1 MVNMVGSPSL
11 TIMSRN
17 TQNRSHY
24 NRRRKYRSNKNTSA
38 KVDSK
43 NDLSKAPEE
52 PKPLLIDK
60 KELREAALERAKS
73 RPIRDRILAF
83 FRREQ
88 NKDYKELIINTE
100 ALERRVA
107 MMENGILQGFDVER
121 LDEDRMVGAIFKG
134 KVQNL
139 EPGLKAAFV
148 DIGQEKNAFLH
159 YWDMLPGANNDPSIE
174 IVRENKRKTHGQN
187 EAKSIQDIPR
197 AFPIGS
203 EIVVQITKAQ
213 IGSKGPRT
221 TTNLSLPGRFLVLMP
236 FAGQCGISRKIEE
249 KAERSRLKRIIS
261 NLSLREGM
269 GVIIRTAGQNKPDRF
284 FDRDLHL
291 VLQRWDQIEAKM
303 KTQESP
309 AFLHEEPDL
318 IGLTARDFLTD
329 DIDRVQVDKK
339 EDYNRLIECI
349 QQISP
354 KSKSKVNHFAEQIP
368 IFERFNVER
377 QIEQTFMRR
386 VLLPSGGEIVMEETE
401 ALVSIDVNTGSH
413 KGDRKD
419 GKNFILQANVEAA
432 LEVARQMRLRNL
444 GGLVIVDFI
453 DMKNK
458 NDQRKV
464 FQKMKSAM
472 ADDKA
477 KHNILPIS
485 QLGIMQITRQR
496 HDESN
501 SSGVY
506 EACPYCTGRGI
517 VKSPRSVSIEIQRKI
532 TSAVRHHSLESMNGT
547 GLKLKVFLHPSS
559 LRRLRGPDSKL
570 IERLERNYDLKISF
584 EAAESYHLENFKI
597 IDEFNDREIR

>member
-1 MVNMVGSPSL
+1 MA
-11 TIMSRN
+11 RN
-17 TQNRSHY
+17 TK
-24 NRRRKYRSNKNTSA
+24 RRPNYSKRRRSNKKAETKEAES
-38 KVDSK
+38 DK
-43 NDLSKAPEE
+43 NDLTLPPVEPAPIS
-52 PKPLLIDK
+52 IDK
-60 KELREAALERAKS
+60 GKLREAAIERAKK
-73 RPIRDRILAF
+73 RPIRERILAF
-83 FRREQ
+83 FRRETKQ
-88 NKDYKELIINTE
+88 DYKELIINTE

-107 MMENGILQGFDVER
+107 LIENGVLQAFDVER
-121 LDEDRMVGAIFKG
+121 LDEERMVGAIFKG

-174 IVRENKRKTHGQN
+174 IVRENKRKTPHN
-187 EAKSIQDIPR
+187 RLEAKSIQEIPKV
-197 AFPIGS
+197 FPVGS
-203 EIVVQITKAQ
+203 EIVVQITKGQ

-221 TTNLSLPGRFLVLMP
+221 TTNLSLAGRFLVMMP
-236 FAGQCGISRKIEE
+236 YAGQCGISRKIDD
-249 KAERSRLKRIIS
+249 KTERSRLKRIIS

-269 GVIIRTAGQNKPDRF
+269 GVIIRTAGQNKPERF

-291 VLQRWDQIEAKM
+291 LLQQWDEIEAKM
-303 KTQESP
+303 KSQDSP
-309 AFLHEEPDL
+309 CFLYQEPDL

-329 DIDRVQVDKK
+329 DIDRVQLDRK
-339 EDYNRLIECI
+339 EDYTRLIETI
-349 QQISP
+349 QRISP
-354 KSKSKVNHFAEQIP
+354 KSKSKVSHFDEEIP

-419 GKNFILQANVEAA
+419 GKNFILQANIEAA
-432 LEVARQMRLRNL
+432 AEVCRQMRLRNL
-444 GGLVIVDFI
+444 GGLVIIDFI

-458 NDQRKV
+458 GDQRKV
-464 FQKMKSAM
+464 FQKMKTSM

-501 SSGVY
+501 SSGIY
-506 EACPYCTGRGI
+506 EPCPYCSGRGI
-517 VKSPRSVSIEIQRKI
+517 VKSPRAVSIEIQRKI
-532 TSAVRHHSLESMNGT
+532 TSVIRRLREENIEKET
-547 GLKLKVFLHPSS
+547 NLKIFLHPST

-570 IERLERNYDLKISF
+570 IDRMERNYGLKLTF
-584 EAAESYHLENFKI
+584 EAAETYHMENFKL
-597 IDEFNDREIR
+597 IDESSNNEIR

>member
-1 MVNMVGSPSL
+1 MA
-11 TIMSRN
+11 RN
-17 TQNRSHY
+17 TK
-24 NRRRKYRSNKNTSA
+24 RRPNYSKRRRSNKKAETKEAES
-38 KVDSK
+38 DK
-43 NDLSKAPEE
+43 NDLTLPPVEPAPIS
-52 PKPLLIDK
+52 IDK
-60 KELREAALERAKS
+60 GKLREAAIERAKK
-73 RPIRDRILAF
+73 RPIRERILAF
-83 FRREQ
+83 FRRETKQ
-88 NKDYKELIINTE
+88 DYKELIINTE

-107 MMENGILQGFDVER
+107 LIENGVLQAFDVER
-121 LDEDRMVGAIFKG
+121 LDEERMVGAIFKG

-174 IVRENKRKTHGQN
+174 IVRENKRKTPHN
-187 EAKSIQDIPR
+187 RLEAKSIQEIPKV
-197 AFPIGS
+197 FPVGS
-203 EIVVQITKAQ
+203 EIVVQITKGQ

-221 TTNLSLPGRFLVLMP
+221 TTNLSLAGRFLVMMP
-236 FAGQCGISRKIEE
+236 YAGQCGISRKIDD
-249 KAERSRLKRIIS
+249 KTERSRLKRIIS

-269 GVIIRTAGQNKPDRF
+269 GVIIRTAGQNKPERF

-291 VLQRWDQIEAKM
+291 LLQQWDEIEAKM
-303 KTQESP
+303 KSQDSP
-309 AFLHEEPDL
+309 CFLYQEPDL

-329 DIDRVQVDKK
+329 DIDRVQLDRK
-339 EDYNRLIECI
+339 EDYTRLIETI
-349 QQISP
+349 QRISP
-354 KSKSKVNHFAEQIP
+354 KSKSKVSHFDEEIP

-419 GKNFILQANVEAA
+419 GKNFILQANIEAA
-432 LEVARQMRLRNL
+432 AEVCRQMRLRNL
-444 GGLVIVDFI
+444 GGLVIIDFI

-458 NDQRKV
+458 GDQRKV
-464 FQKMKSAM
+464 FQKMKSSM

-501 SSGVY
+501 SSGIY
-506 EACPYCTGRGI
+506 EPCPYCSGRGI
-517 VKSPRSVSIEIQRKI
+517 VKSPRAVSIEIQRKI
-532 TSAVRHHSLESMNGT
+532 TSVVRRLREENIEKET
-547 GLKLKVFLHPSS
+547 NLKIFLHPST
-559 LRRLRGPDSKL
+559 LRRLRGTDSKL
-570 IERLERNYDLKISF
+570 IDRMERNYGLKLTF
-584 EAAESYHLENFKI
+584 EAAETYHMENFKL
-597 IDEFNDREIR
+597 IDESSNNEIR

>member
-1 MVNMVGSPSL
+1 MA
-11 TIMSRN
+11 RN
-17 TQNRSHY
+17 TK
-24 NRRRKYRSNKNTSA
+24 RRPNYSKRRRSNKKAEKKKLQS
-38 KVDSK
+38 DK
-43 NDLSKAPEE
+43 NDLTLPPIEPAPIS
-52 PKPLLIDK
+52 IDK
-60 KELREAALERAKS
+60 CKLREEAIERAKK
-73 RPIRDRILAF
+73 RPIRERILAF
-83 FRREQ
+83 FRRETKQ
-88 NKDYKELIINTE
+88 DYKELIINTE

-107 MMENGILQGFDVER
+107 LIENGVLQAFDVER
-121 LDEDRMVGAIFKG
+121 LDEERMVGAIFKG

-148 DIGQEKNAFLH
+148 NIGQEKNAFLH

-174 IVRENKRKTHGQN
+174 IVRENKRKTPHN
-187 EAKSIQDIPR
+187 RVEAKSIQEIPKV
-197 AFPIGS
+197 FPVGS
-203 EIVVQITKAQ
+203 EIIVQITKGQ

-221 TTNLSLPGRFLVLMP
+221 TTNLSLAGRFLVMMP
-236 FAGQCGISRKIEE
+236 YAGQCGISRKIDD
-249 KAERSRLKRIIS
+249 KSERSRLKRIIS

-269 GVIIRTAGQNKPDRF
+269 GVIIRTAGQNKPERF

-291 VLQRWDQIEAKM
+291 LLQQWDEIEAKM
-303 KTQESP
+303 KSQDSP
-309 AFLHEEPDL
+309 CFLYQEPDL

-329 DIDRVQVDKK
+329 DIDRVQVDRK
-339 EDYNRLIECI
+339 EDYTRLIETI
-349 QQISP
+349 QRISP
-354 KSKSKVNHFAEQIP
+354 KSKSKVTHFDEEIP

-419 GKNFILQANVEAA
+419 GKNFILQANIEAA
-432 LEVARQMRLRNL
+432 AEVCRQMRLRNL
-444 GGLVIVDFI
+444 GGLVIIDFI

-458 NDQRKV
+458 GDQRKV
-464 FQKMKSAM
+464 FQKMKSSM

-501 SSGVY
+501 SSGIY
-506 EACPYCTGRGI
+506 EPCPYCSGRGI
-517 VKSPRSVSIEIQRKI
+517 VKSPRAVSIEIQRKI
-532 TSAVRHHSLESMNGT
+532 TSVVRRLREENIEKDAI
-547 GLKLKVFLHPSS
+547 LKIFLHPST

-570 IERLERNYDLKISF
+570 IDRMERNYGLKLTF
-584 EAAESYHLENFKI
+584 EAAETYHVENFKL
-597 IDEFNDREIR
+597 IDESTSNEIR

>member
-1 MVNMVGSPSL
+1 
-11 TIMSRN
+11 MSRN
-17 TQNRSHY
+17 TKNRSH
-24 NRRRKYRSNKNTSA
+24 NRRRRNRSNRKPVENA
-38 KVDSK
+38 EPK
-43 NDLSKAPEE
+43 NDLTRAPTE
-52 PKPLLIDK
+52 PKPIHIDK
-60 KELREAALERAKS
+60 KEMRESTLDRAKN
-73 RPIRDRILAF
+73 RPIRERILSF
-83 FRREQ
+83 FRREKD
-88 NKDYKELIINTE
+88 KDYKELIINTE

-121 LDEDRMVGAIFKG
+121 LNEDRMVGAIFKG

-174 IVRENKRKTHGQN
+174 IVRENKKKSSGKN
-187 EAKSIQDIPR
+187 EAKSIKDIPR

-236 FAGQCGISRKIEE
+236 YAGQCGISRKIEE
-249 KAERSRLKRIIS
+249 KSERTRLKRILS

-269 GVIIRTAGQNKPDRF
+269 GVIIRTAGQNKPERF

-291 VLQRWDQIEAKM
+291 LLQQWDEIEAKM
-303 KTQESP
+303 QSQDSP
-309 AFLHEEPDL
+309 AFLYEEPDL

-329 DIDRVQVDKK
+329 DIDRVQVDNKD
-339 EDYNRLIECI
+339 DYNRLIETI
-349 QQISP
+349 QRISP
-354 KSKSKVNHFAEQIP
+354 KSKSKVSHFDEEIP

-419 GKNFILQANVEAA
+419 GKNFILQANIEAA
-432 LEVARQMRLRNL
+432 MEVCRQMRLRNL

-464 FQKMKSAM
+464 FQKMKASM

-506 EACPYCTGRGI
+506 EPCPYCNGRGI

-532 TSAVRHHSLESMNGT
+532 TSAVRRSRLEPSTERN
-547 GLKLKVFLHPSS
+547 LKLKVFLHPST

-570 IERLERNYDLKISF
+570 VERMERNYDLQIEF
-584 EAAESYHLENFKI
+584 EASDSYHLENFKI
-597 IDEFNDREIR
+597 IDLATDQEVR

>member
-1 MVNMVGSPSL
+1 MARKP
-11 TIMSRN
+11 RPR
-17 TQNRSHY
+17 NRSSRR
-24 NRRRKYRSNKNTSA
+24 NRNHSSRKEQTSE
-38 KVDSK
+38 K
-43 NDLSKAPEE
+43 NDLNAAPQE
-52 PKPLLIDK
+52 PKPVHIDK
-60 KELREAALERAKS
+60 AELREASLKRAKS
-73 RPIRDRILAF
+73 RPLRERILAF
-83 FRREQ
+83 FRGEKNQ
-88 NKDYKELIINTE
+88 DYKELIINTE

-107 MMENGILQGFDVER
+107 RIENGILQGFDVER
-121 LDEDRMVGAIFKG
+121 LDEERMVGAIFKG

-174 IVRENKRKTHGQN
+174 IVRENKKKGSKN
-187 EAKSIQDIPR
+187 EVKSVKDIPK
-197 AFPIGS
+197 AFPIGA
-203 EIVVQITKAQ
+203 EIIVQITKGQ

-236 FAGQCGISRKIEE
+236 YAGQCGISRKIEE
-249 KAERSRLKRIIS
+249 KPERNRLKGIIS

-269 GVIIRTAGQNKPDRF
+269 GVIIRTAGQNKPERF
-284 FDRDLHL
+284 FNRDLNL
-291 VLQRWDQIEAKM
+291 LLQQWDEIEAKI
-303 KTQESP
+303 KSQESP
-309 AFLHEEPDL
+309 CFLYQEPDL

-329 DIDRVQVDKK
+329 DVDRVQVDKK
-339 EDYNRLIECI
+339 EDYDRLIDTI
-349 QQISP
+349 QRISP
-354 KSKSKVNHFAEQIP
+354 KSKSKVSHFNEEIP

-413 KGDRKD
+413 KGNRKD
-419 GKNFILQANVEAA
+419 GKNFILQANIESAA
-432 LEVARQMRLRNL
+432 EVARQMRLRNL

-458 NDQRKV
+458 GDQRKV
-464 FQKMKSAM
+464 FQKMKASM

-501 SSGVY
+501 SSGIY
-506 EACPYCTGRGI
+506 EPCPYCVGRGI
-517 VKSPRSVSIEIQRKI
+517 VKSPRSISIEIQRKLSSI
-532 TSAVRHHSLESMNGT
+532 VRKFRLEVDSSE
-547 GLKLKVFLHPSS
+547 LKIKVFLHPGV
-559 LRRLRGPDSKL
+559 LRRLRGPDAKL
-570 IERLERNYDLKISF
+570 LERIEKNYDVQVNF
-584 EAAESYHLENFKI
+584 EGSDSYHVENFKFV
-597 IDEFNDREIR
+597 DETSGKEIR

>member
-1 MVNMVGSPSL
+1 
-11 TIMSRN
+11 MSRN
-17 TQNRSHY
+17 TKNRSH
-24 NRRRKYRSNKNTSA
+24 NRRRRNRSNRKPVEN
-38 KVDSK
+38 VEPK
-43 NDLSKAPEE
+43 NDLTRAPTE
-52 PKPLLIDK
+52 PKPIHIDK
-60 KELREAALERAKS
+60 KELRESALDRAKN
-73 RPIRDRILAF
+73 RPIRERILSF
-83 FRREQ
+83 FRREKD
-88 NKDYKELIINTE
+88 KDYKELIINTE

-121 LDEDRMVGAIFKG
+121 LNEDRMVGAIFKG

-174 IVRENKRKTHGQN
+174 IVRENKKKSSGKN
-187 EAKSIQDIPR
+187 EAKSIKDIPR

-236 FAGQCGISRKIEE
+236 YAGQCGISRKIEE
-249 KAERSRLKRIIS
+249 KSERTRLKRILS

-269 GVIIRTAGQNKPDRF
+269 GVIIRTAGQNKPERF

-291 VLQRWDQIEAKM
+291 LLQQWDEIEAKM
-303 KTQESP
+303 HSQDSP
-309 AFLHEEPDL
+309 AFLYEEPDL

-329 DIDRVQVDKK
+329 DIDRVQVDNKD
-339 EDYNRLIECI
+339 DYNRLIETI
-349 QQISP
+349 QRISP
-354 KSKSKVNHFAEQIP
+354 KSKSKVSHFDEEIP

-419 GKNFILQANVEAA
+419 GKNFILQANIEAA
-432 LEVARQMRLRNL
+432 MEVCRQMRLRNL

-464 FQKMKSAM
+464 FQKMKASM

-506 EACPYCTGRGI
+506 EPCPYCNGRGI

-532 TSAVRHHSLESMNGT
+532 TSAVRRSRLEPSTERN
-547 GLKLKVFLHPSS
+547 LKLKVFLHPST

-570 IERLERNYDLKISF
+570 VERMERNYDLQIEF
-584 EAAESYHLENFKI
+584 EASDSYHLENFKI
-597 IDEFNDREIR
+597 IDLATDQEVR

>member
-1 MVNMVGSPSL
+1 MARKPRSLNDSSKSLPSQSPDSENISSENDL
-11 TIMSRN
+11 
-17 TQNRSHY
+17 
-24 NRRRKYRSNKNTSA
+24 TSA
-38 KVDSK
+38 PV
-43 NDLSKAPEE
+43 E
-52 PKPLLIDK
+52 PRPVHIDK
-60 KELREAALERAKS
+60 AELRNASLERAKS
-73 RPIRDRILAF
+73 RPIRERIAAF
-83 FRREQ
+83 FRGEK

-107 MMENGILQGFDVER
+107 RIENGILQGFEVER
-121 LDEDRMVGAIFKG
+121 LGEDRMVGAIFKG

-174 IVRENKRKTHGQN
+174 IVRQNKKKASSKN
-187 EAKSIQDIPR
+187 EVKSVKDIPK

-203 EIVVQITKAQ
+203 EIIVQITKAQ

-236 FAGQCGISRKIEE
+236 FAGQCGISRKIDD
-249 KAERSRLKRIIS
+249 KTERNRLKSVIA
-261 NLSLREGM
+261 NLSLPEGM
-269 GVIIRTAGQNKPDRF
+269 GVIIRTAGQKKEERF
-284 FDRDLHL
+284 FVRDLHL
-291 VLQRWDQIEAKM
+291 LLQQWNEIETKL
-303 KTQESP
+303 KSQESP
-309 AFLHEEPDL
+309 AFLYQEPDL

-329 DIDRVQVDKK
+329 DVDRVQVDKK
-339 EDYNRLIECI
+339 DDFDRLMEII
-349 QQISP
+349 KKIDA
-354 KSKSKVNHFAEQIP
+354 KSNTKKKITHFDEEIP

-413 KGDRKD
+413 KGNRKD
-419 GKNFILQANVEAA
+419 GKNFILQANIESAV
-432 LEVARQMRLRNL
+432 EVARQMRLRNL

-458 NDQRKV
+458 SDQRKV
-464 FQKMKSAM
+464 FQKMKAAM
-472 ADDKA
+472 AEDKA

-501 SSGVY
+501 SSGIY
-506 EACPYCTGRGI
+506 EPCPYCVGRGI
-517 VKSPRSVSIEIQRKI
+517 VKSPRSVSIEIQRKLSSI
-532 TSAVRHHSLESMNGT
+532 VRRSRMEQDSSSLS
-547 GLKLKVFLHPSS
+547 LKIYLHPGV
-559 LRRLRGPDSKL
+559 LRRLRGPDADL
-570 IERLERNYDLKISF
+570 IKKIESNYEVEINF
-584 EAAESYHLENFKI
+584 ESSDSYHVENFKI
-597 IDEFNDREIR
+597 VDEKTEREIR

>member
-1 MVNMVGSPSL
+1 
-11 TIMSRN
+11 MSRN
-17 TQNRSHY
+17 TKNRSH
-24 NRRRKYRSNKNTSA
+24 NRRRRNRSNRKPVENA
-38 KVDSK
+38 EPK
-43 NDLSKAPEE
+43 NDLTRAPTE
-52 PKPLLIDK
+52 PKPIHIDK
-60 KELREAALERAKS
+60 KELRESALDRAKN
-73 RPIRDRILAF
+73 RPIRERILSF
-83 FRREQ
+83 FRREKD
-88 NKDYKELIINTE
+88 KDYKELIINTE

-121 LDEDRMVGAIFKG
+121 LNEDRMVGAIFKG

-174 IVRENKRKTHGQN
+174 IVRENKKKSSGKN
-187 EAKSIQDIPR
+187 EAKSIKDIPR

-236 FAGQCGISRKIEE
+236 YAGQCGISRKIEE
-249 KAERSRLKRIIS
+249 KSERTRLKRILS

-269 GVIIRTAGQNKPDRF
+269 GVIIRTAGQNKPERF

-291 VLQRWDQIEAKM
+291 LLQQWDEIEAKM
-303 KTQESP
+303 QSQDSP
-309 AFLHEEPDL
+309 AFLYEEPDL

-329 DIDRVQVDKK
+329 DIDRVQVDNKD
-339 EDYNRLIECI
+339 DYNRLIETI
-349 QQISP
+349 QRISP
-354 KSKSKVNHFAEQIP
+354 KSKSKVSHFDEEIP

-419 GKNFILQANVEAA
+419 GKNFILQANIEAA
-432 LEVARQMRLRNL
+432 MEVCRQMRLRNL

-464 FQKMKSAM
+464 FQKMKASM

-506 EACPYCTGRGI
+506 EPCPYCNGRGI

-532 TSAVRHHSLESMNGT
+532 TSAVRRSRLEPSMERN
-547 GLKLKVFLHPSS
+547 LKLKVFLHPSS

-570 IERLERNYDLKISF
+570 VERMERNYDLQIEF
-584 EAAESYHLENFKI
+584 EASDSYHLENFKI
-597 IDEFNDREIR
+597 IDLATDQEVR

>member
-1 MVNMVGSPSL
+1 
-11 TIMSRN
+11 MSRN
-17 TQNRSHY
+17 TKNRSH
-24 NRRRKYRSNKNTSA
+24 NRRRRNRSNRKPVENA
-38 KVDSK
+38 EPK
-43 NDLSKAPEE
+43 NDLTRAPTE
-52 PKPLLIDK
+52 PKPIHIDK
-60 KELREAALERAKS
+60 KELRESALDRAKN
-73 RPIRDRILAF
+73 RPIRERILSF
-83 FRREQ
+83 FRREKD
-88 NKDYKELIINTE
+88 KDYKELIINTE

-121 LDEDRMVGAIFKG
+121 LNEDRMVGAIFKG

-174 IVRENKRKTHGQN
+174 IVRENKKKSSGKN
-187 EAKSIQDIPR
+187 EAKSIKDIPR

-236 FAGQCGISRKIEE
+236 YAGQCGISRKIEE
-249 KAERSRLKRIIS
+249 KSERTRLKRILS

-269 GVIIRTAGQNKPDRF
+269 GVIIRTAGQNKPERF

-291 VLQRWDQIEAKM
+291 LLQQWDEIEAKM
-303 KTQESP
+303 QSQDSP
-309 AFLHEEPDL
+309 AFLYEEPDL
-318 IGLTARDFLTD
+318 IGLSARDFLTD
-329 DIDRVQVDKK
+329 DIDRVQVDNKD
-339 EDYNRLIECI
+339 DYNRLIETI
-349 QQISP
+349 QRISP
-354 KSKSKVNHFAEQIP
+354 KSKSKVSHFDEEIP

-419 GKNFILQANVEAA
+419 GKNFILQANIEAA
-432 LEVARQMRLRNL
+432 MEVCRQMRLRNL

-464 FQKMKSAM
+464 FQKMKASM

-506 EACPYCTGRGI
+506 EPCPYCNGRGI

-532 TSAVRHHSLESMNGT
+532 TSAVRRSRLEPSTERN
-547 GLKLKVFLHPSS
+547 LKLKVFLHPST

-570 IERLERNYDLKISF
+570 VERMERNYDLQIEF
-584 EAAESYHLENFKI
+584 EASDSYHLENFKI
-597 IDEFNDREIR
+597 IDLATDQEVR

>member
-1 MVNMVGSPSL
+1 MA
-11 TIMSRN
+11 RN
-17 TQNRSHY
+17 TKRKPNYSK
-24 NRRRKYRSNKNTSA
+24 RRRSKNKAGNNKA
-38 KVDSK
+38 AEEK
-43 NDLSKAPEE
+43 NDLTLPPVEPAPIS
-52 PKPLLIDK
+52 IDK
-60 KELREAALERAKS
+60 GKLREEAIERAKK
-73 RPIRDRILAF
+73 RPIRERILGF
-83 FRREQ
+83 FRRET

-107 MMENGILQGFDVER
+107 LIENGVLQAFDVER
-121 LDEDRMVGAIFKG
+121 LDEERMVGAIFKG

-148 DIGQEKNAFLH
+148 NIGQEKNAFLH

-174 IVRENKRKTHGQN
+174 IVRENKRKTPHN
-187 EAKSIQDIPR
+187 RVEAKSIQEIPKV
-197 AFPIGS
+197 FPVGS
-203 EIVVQITKAQ
+203 EIVVQITKGQ

-221 TTNLSLPGRFLVLMP
+221 TTNLSLAGRFLVLMP
-236 FAGQCGISRKIEE
+236 YAGQCGISRKIDD
-249 KAERSRLKRIIS
+249 KAERSRLKRIIG

-269 GVIIRTAGQNKPDRF
+269 GVIIRTAGQTKPERF

-291 VLQRWDQIEAKM
+291 LLQQWDEIEAKM
-303 KTQESP
+303 KSQDSP
-309 AFLHEEPDL
+309 CFLYQEPDL

-329 DIDRVQVDKK
+329 DIDRVQIDRK
-339 EDYNRLIECI
+339 EDYSRLIETI
-349 QQISP
+349 QRISP
-354 KSKSKVNHFAEQIP
+354 KSKSKVSHFDEEIP

-419 GKNFILQANVEAA
+419 GKNFILQANIEAA
-432 LEVARQMRLRNL
+432 AEVCRQMRLRNL
-444 GGLVIVDFI
+444 GGLVIIDFI

-458 NDQRKV
+458 GDQRKV
-464 FQKMKSAM
+464 FQKMKSSM

-501 SSGVY
+501 SSGIY
-506 EACPYCTGRGI
+506 EPCPYCSGRGI
-517 VKSPRSVSIEIQRKI
+517 VKSPRAVSIEIQRKI
-532 TSAVRHHSLESMNGT
+532 TSVVRRFREENLEKEIN
-547 GLKLKVFLHPSS
+547 LKIFLHPST

-570 IERLERNYDLKISF
+570 IDRMERNYALKLTF
-584 EAAESYHLENFKI
+584 EGAETYHVENFKL
-597 IDEFNDREIR
+597 IDESTQNEIR

>member
-1 MVNMVGSPSL
+1 MA
-11 TIMSRN
+11 RN
-17 TQNRSHY
+17 TK
-24 NRRRKYRSNKNTSA
+24 RRPNYSKRRRSNKKAETKEAES
-38 KVDSK
+38 DK
-43 NDLSKAPEE
+43 NNLTLPPVEPAPIS
-52 PKPLLIDK
+52 IDK
-60 KELREAALERAKS
+60 GKLREAAIERAKK
-73 RPIRDRILAF
+73 RPIRERILAF
-83 FRREQ
+83 FRRETKQ
-88 NKDYKELIINTE
+88 DYKELIINTE

-107 MMENGILQGFDVER
+107 LIENGVLQAFDVER
-121 LDEDRMVGAIFKG
+121 LDEERMVGAIFKG

-174 IVRENKRKTHGQN
+174 IVRENKRKTPHN
-187 EAKSIQDIPR
+187 RLEAKSIQEIPKV
-197 AFPIGS
+197 FPVGS
-203 EIVVQITKAQ
+203 EIVVQITKGQ

-221 TTNLSLPGRFLVLMP
+221 TTNLSLAGRFLVMMP
-236 FAGQCGISRKIEE
+236 YAGQCGISRKIDD
-249 KAERSRLKRIIS
+249 KTERSRLKRIIS

-269 GVIIRTAGQNKPDRF
+269 GVIIRTAGQNKPERF

-291 VLQRWDQIEAKM
+291 LLQQWDEIEAKM
-303 KTQESP
+303 KSQDSP
-309 AFLHEEPDL
+309 CFLYQEPDL

-329 DIDRVQVDKK
+329 DIDRVQLDRK
-339 EDYNRLIECI
+339 EDYTRLIETI
-349 QQISP
+349 QRISP
-354 KSKSKVNHFAEQIP
+354 KSKSKVSHFDEEIP

-419 GKNFILQANVEAA
+419 GKNFILQANIEAA
-432 LEVARQMRLRNL
+432 AEVCRQMRLRNL
-444 GGLVIVDFI
+444 GGLVIIDFI

-458 NDQRKV
+458 GDQRKV
-464 FQKMKSAM
+464 FQKMKSSM

-501 SSGVY
+501 SSGIY
-506 EACPYCTGRGI
+506 EPCPYCSGRGI
-517 VKSPRSVSIEIQRKI
+517 VKSPRAVSIEIQRKI
-532 TSAVRHHSLESMNGT
+532 TSVVRRLREENIEKET
-547 GLKLKVFLHPSS
+547 NLKIFLHPST

-570 IERLERNYDLKISF
+570 IDRMERNYGLKLTF
-584 EAAESYHLENFKI
+584 EAAETYHMENFKL
-597 IDEFNDREIR
+597 IDESSNNEIR

>member
-1 MVNMVGSPSL
+1 MA
-11 TIMSRN
+11 RN
-17 TQNRSHY
+17 TK
-24 NRRRKYRSNKNTSA
+24 RRPNYSKRRRSNKKAEA
-38 KVDSK
+38 KKAESDK
-43 NDLSKAPEE
+43 NDLTLPPVEPAPIS
-52 PKPLLIDK
+52 IDK
-60 KELREAALERAKS
+60 GKLREAAIERAKK
-73 RPIRDRILAF
+73 RPIRERILAF
-83 FRREQ
+83 FRRETKQ
-88 NKDYKELIINTE
+88 DYKELIINTE

-107 MMENGILQGFDVER
+107 LIENGVLQAFDVER
-121 LDEDRMVGAIFKG
+121 LDEERMVGAIFKG

-148 DIGQEKNAFLH
+148 NIGQEKNAFLH

-174 IVRENKRKTHGQN
+174 IVRENKRKTPHN
-187 EAKSIQDIPR
+187 RLEAKSIQEIPKV
-197 AFPIGS
+197 FPVGS
-203 EIVVQITKAQ
+203 EIVVQITKGQ

-221 TTNLSLPGRFLVLMP
+221 TTNLSLAGRFLVMMP
-236 FAGQCGISRKIEE
+236 YAGQCGISRKIDD
-249 KAERSRLKRIIS
+249 KTERSRLKRIIS

-269 GVIIRTAGQNKPDRF
+269 GVIIRTAGQNKPERF

-291 VLQRWDQIEAKM
+291 LLQQWDEIEAKM
-303 KTQESP
+303 KSQDSP
-309 AFLHEEPDL
+309 CFLYQEPDL

-329 DIDRVQVDKK
+329 DIDRVQIDRK
-339 EDYNRLIECI
+339 EDYTRLIETI
-349 QQISP
+349 QRISP
-354 KSKSKVNHFAEQIP
+354 KSKSKVSHFDEEIP

-419 GKNFILQANVEAA
+419 GKNFILQANIEAA
-432 LEVARQMRLRNL
+432 AEVCRQMRLRNL
-444 GGLVIVDFI
+444 GGLVIIDFI

-458 NDQRKV
+458 GDQRKV
-464 FQKMKSAM
+464 FQKMKTSM

-501 SSGVY
+501 SSGIY
-506 EACPYCTGRGI
+506 EPCPYCSGRGI
-517 VKSPRSVSIEIQRKI
+517 VKSPRAVSIEIQRKI
-532 TSAVRHHSLESMNGT
+532 TSVIRRLREENIEKET
-547 GLKLKVFLHPSS
+547 NLKIFLHPST

-570 IERLERNYDLKISF
+570 IDRMERNYGLKLTF
-584 EAAESYHLENFKI
+584 EAAETYHMENFKL
-597 IDEFNDREIR
+597 IDESSNNEIR

>member
-1 MVNMVGSPSL
+1 
-11 TIMSRN
+11 MSRN
-17 TQNRSHY
+17 TKSRSH
-24 NRRRKYRSNKNTSA
+24 NRRRRNRSNRKPVENA
-38 KVDSK
+38 EPK
-43 NDLSKAPEE
+43 NDLTRAPTE
-52 PKPLLIDK
+52 PKPIHIDK
-60 KELREAALERAKS
+60 KELRESALDRAKN
-73 RPIRDRILAF
+73 RPIRERILSF
-83 FRREQ
+83 FRREKD
-88 NKDYKELIINTE
+88 KDYKELIINTE

-121 LDEDRMVGAIFKG
+121 LNEDRMVGAIFKG

-174 IVRENKRKTHGQN
+174 IVRENKKKSSGKN
-187 EAKSIQDIPR
+187 EAKSIKDIPR

-236 FAGQCGISRKIEE
+236 YAGQCGISRKIEE
-249 KAERSRLKRIIS
+249 KSERTRLKRILS

-269 GVIIRTAGQNKPDRF
+269 GVIIRTAGQNKPERF

-291 VLQRWDQIEAKM
+291 LLQQWDEIEAKM
-303 KTQESP
+303 QSQDSP
-309 AFLHEEPDL
+309 AFLYEEPDL

-329 DIDRVQVDKK
+329 DIDRVQVDNKD
-339 EDYNRLIECI
+339 DYNRLIETI
-349 QQISP
+349 QRISP
-354 KSKSKVNHFAEQIP
+354 KSKSKVSHFDEEIP

-419 GKNFILQANVEAA
+419 GKNFILQANIEAA
-432 LEVARQMRLRNL
+432 MEVCRQMRLRNL

-464 FQKMKSAM
+464 FQKMKASM

-506 EACPYCTGRGI
+506 EPCPYCNGRGI

-532 TSAVRHHSLESMNGT
+532 TSAVRRSRLEPSTERN
-547 GLKLKVFLHPSS
+547 LKLKVFLHPST

-570 IERLERNYDLKISF
+570 VERMERNYDLQIEF
-584 EAAESYHLENFKI
+584 EASDSYHLENFKI
-597 IDEFNDREIR
+597 IDLATDQEVR

>member
-1 MVNMVGSPSL
+1 MA
-11 TIMSRN
+11 RN
-17 TQNRSHY
+17 TKRRPNYSK
-24 NRRRKYRSNKNTSA
+24 RRRNRTSSA
-38 KVDSK
+38 SPDPETNG
-43 NDLSKAPEE
+43 NDLTAPPAEA
-52 PKPLLIDK
+52 KPIHIDK
-60 KELREAALERAKS
+60 RELRDACLERVKN
-73 RPIRDRILAF
+73 RPIRERIVSF
-83 FRREQ
+83 FRREPD
-88 NKDYKELIINTE
+88 KDYRELIINTE

-107 MMENGILQGFDVER
+107 MMENGILQGFDIER

-174 IVRENKRKTHGQN
+174 IVRQNKRKSSGRK
-187 EAKSIQDIPR
+187 EAKSVQDIPR
-197 AFPIGS
+197 AFPVGS

-236 FAGQCGISRKIEE
+236 YAGQCGISRKIDD
-249 KAERSRLKRIIS
+249 KQERSKLKRLINTL
-261 NLSLREGM
+261 NLPEGM
-269 GVIIRTAGQNKPDRF
+269 GVIIRTAGQGKHEKF
-284 FDRDLHL
+284 FKRDLEL
-291 VLQRWDQIEAKM
+291 LLQQWSKIEAKIKNN
-303 KTQESP
+303 KTP
-309 AFLHEEPDL
+309 AFLYQEPDL
-318 IGLTARDFLTD
+318 IGLTARDFLTED
-329 DIDRVQVDKK
+329 VDRVQVDKK
-339 EDYNRLIECI
+339 DDYNKLIETI
-349 QQISP
+349 QKISP
-354 KSKSKVNHFAEQIP
+354 KFAKKVTFFDEEIP

-413 KGDRKD
+413 KGNRKD

-432 LEVARQMRLRNL
+432 MEVARQMRLRNL
-444 GGLVIVDFI
+444 GGLVIIDFI

-458 NDQRKV
+458 GDQRKV
-464 FQKMKSAM
+464 FQKMKGAM

-506 EACPYCTGRGI
+506 EPCPYCAGRGI
-517 VKSPRSVSIEIQRKI
+517 VKSPRAVSIEIQRKI
-532 TSAVRHHSLESMNGT
+532 TSVVRRFRMEEGKEDLS
-547 GLKLKVFLHPSS
+547 LKVFLHPST

-570 IERLERNYDLKISF
+570 IDRMERNYGLKLSF
-584 EAAESYHLENFKI
+584 EAADTYHVENFKV
-597 IDEFNDREIR
+597 IDESTGNEVI

>member
-1 MVNMVGSPSL
+1 MLDYASL
-11 TIMSRN
+11 QIMARN
-17 TQNRSHY
+17 TKRRSNY
-24 NRRRKYRSNKNTSA
+24 SKNRRNHSSRGKPKNPNSN
-38 KVDSK
+38 
-43 NDLSKAPEE
+43 NDLSSSPNE
-52 PKPLLIDK
+52 PDPILIDK
-60 KELREAALERAKS
+60 RELRDGALERAKS
-73 RPIRDRILAF
+73 RPIRERIMAF
-83 FRREQ
+83 FRREA

-107 MMENGILQGFDVER
+107 RIENGILQGFDVER

-148 DIGQEKNAFLH
+148 DIGLEKNAFLH

-174 IVRENKRKTHGQN
+174 IVRENKKKSSEKN
-187 EAKSIQDIPR
+187 EIKSIKDIPK

-236 FAGQCGISRKIEE
+236 YAGQCGISRKIED
-249 KAERSRLKRIIS
+249 KSERSRLKRIIG

-269 GVIIRTAGQNKPDRF
+269 GVIIRTAGQNKPERF
-284 FDRDLHL
+284 FDRDLNL
-291 VLQRWDQIEAKM
+291 LKKQWDEIEAKM
-303 KTQESP
+303 KSQDSP
-309 AFLHEEPDL
+309 AFLYEEPDL

-329 DIDRVQVDKK
+329 DVDRVQVDKK
-339 EDYNRLIECI
+339 EDYNRLIETI
-349 QQISP
+349 QRISP
-354 KSKSKVNHFAEQIP
+354 KSKSKVTHFDEEIP

-419 GKNFILQANVEAA
+419 GKNFILQANIEAA
-432 LEVARQMRLRNL
+432 MEVARQMRLRNL

-458 NDQRKV
+458 GDQRKV
-464 FQKMKSAM
+464 HQRMKAAM
-472 ADDKA
+472 ADDKS

-501 SSGVY
+501 SSGIY
-506 EACPYCTGRGI
+506 DACPYCKGRGI
-517 VKSPRSVSIEIQRKI
+517 VKSPRAVSIEIQRKI
-532 TSAVRHHSLESMNGT
+532 SNAISRSKLIEPSSAE
-547 GLKLKVFLHPSS
+547 LKLKVFLHPGN

-570 IERLERNYDLKISF
+570 IERMQRNYNLTLTF
-584 EAAESYHLENFKI
+584 EAAETYHVENFKV
-597 IDEFNDREIR
+597 IDETTGEEVK

>member
-1 MVNMVGSPSL
+1 
-11 TIMSRN
+11 MSRN
-17 TQNRSHY
+17 TKNRSH
-24 NRRRKYRSNKNTSA
+24 NRRRRNRSSRKPVENA
-38 KVDSK
+38 EPK
-43 NDLSKAPEE
+43 NDLTRAPTE
-52 PKPLLIDK
+52 PKPIHIDK
-60 KELREAALERAKS
+60 KELRESALDRAKN
-73 RPIRDRILAF
+73 RPIRERILSF
-83 FRREQ
+83 FRREKD
-88 NKDYKELIINTE
+88 KDYKELIINTE

-121 LDEDRMVGAIFKG
+121 LNEDRMVGAIFKG

-174 IVRENKRKTHGQN
+174 IVRENKKKSSGKN
-187 EAKSIQDIPR
+187 EAKSIKDIPR

-236 FAGQCGISRKIEE
+236 YAGQCGISRKIEE
-249 KAERSRLKRIIS
+249 KSERTRLKRILS

-269 GVIIRTAGQNKPDRF
+269 GVIIRTAGQNKPERF

-291 VLQRWDQIEAKM
+291 LLQQWDEIEAKM
-303 KTQESP
+303 QSQDSP
-309 AFLHEEPDL
+309 AFLYEEPDL

-329 DIDRVQVDKK
+329 DIDRVQVDNKD
-339 EDYNRLIECI
+339 DYNRLIETI
-349 QQISP
+349 QRISP
-354 KSKSKVNHFAEQIP
+354 KSKSKVSHFDEEIP

-419 GKNFILQANVEAA
+419 GKNFILQANIEAA
-432 LEVARQMRLRNL
+432 MEVCRQMRLRNL

-464 FQKMKSAM
+464 FQKMKASM

-506 EACPYCTGRGI
+506 EPCPYCNGRGI

-532 TSAVRHHSLESMNGT
+532 TSAVRRSRLEPSTERN
-547 GLKLKVFLHPSS
+547 LKLKVFLHPST

-570 IERLERNYDLKISF
+570 VERMERNYDLQIEF
-584 EAAESYHLENFKI
+584 EASDSYHLENFKI
-597 IDEFNDREIR
+597 IDLATDQEVR

>member
-1 MVNMVGSPSL
+1 MARKTKRRPNYSKHRS
-11 TIMSRN
+11 SRKKA
-17 TQNRSHY
+17 SESDS
-24 NRRRKYRSNKNTSA
+24 KKN
-38 KVDSK
+38 K
-43 NDLSKAPEE
+43 NDLTRPPVE
-52 PKPLLIDK
+52 PSPISIDK
-60 KELREAALERAKS
+60 GELRGQALERAKK
-73 RPIRDRILAF
+73 RPIRERIKAF
-83 FRREQ
+83 FRRET

-107 MMENGILQGFDVER
+107 LIENGILQAFDVER
-121 LDEDRMVGAIFKG
+121 LGEDRMVGAIFKG

-174 IVRENKRKTHGQN
+174 IVRENKRKTPN
-187 EAKSIQDIPR
+187 NRVEAKSIKEIPKV
-197 AFPIGS
+197 FPVGS

-236 FAGQCGISRKIEE
+236 YAGQCGISRKIDD

-269 GVIIRTAGQNKPDRF
+269 GVIIRTAGQNKPERF
-284 FDRDLHL
+284 FDHDLRIL
-291 VLQRWDQIEAKM
+291 LQCWDDIEAKM
-303 KTQESP
+303 RTQDSP
-309 AFLHEEPDL
+309 CFLHEEPDL

-329 DIDRVQVDKK
+329 DIDRVQVDHKD
-339 EDYNRLIECI
+339 DYNRLIENI
-349 QQISP
+349 EKITK
-354 KSKSKVNHFAEQIP
+354 KSKKKISFFDEEIP

-413 KGDRKD
+413 RGDRKD
-419 GKNFILQANVEAA
+419 GKNFILQANIEAA
-432 LEVARQMRLRNL
+432 AEVCRQMRLRNL
-444 GGLVIVDFI
+444 GGLVIIDFI

-464 FQKMKSAM
+464 FQKMKSSM
-472 ADDKA
+472 ATDKA

-506 EACPYCTGRGI
+506 EPCPYCSGRGI
-517 VKSPRSVSIEIQRKI
+517 VKSPRAVSIEIQRKI
-532 TSAVRHHSLESMNGT
+532 TSAVRR
-547 GLKLKVFLHPSS
+547 LKEENVRKDLAIKIFLHPSA
-559 LRRLRGPDSKL
+559 LRRFRGPDSKL
-570 IERLERNYDLKISF
+570 IDRMERNYDLKLNF
-584 EAAESYHLENFKI
+584 EAAESYHVENFKLV
-597 IDEFNDREIR
+597 DESTNDEIR

>member
-1 MVNMVGSPSL
+1 MA
-11 TIMSRN
+11 RN
-17 TQNRSHY
+17 TK
-24 NRRRKYRSNKNTSA
+24 RRPNYSKRRRSNKKA
-38 KVDSK
+38 EKKKLEADK
-43 NDLSKAPEE
+43 NDLTLPPME
-52 PKPLLIDK
+52 PSPISIDK
-60 KELREAALERAKS
+60 CKLREEAIERAKK
-73 RPIRDRILAF
+73 RPIRERILAF
-83 FRREQ
+83 FRRETKQ
-88 NKDYKELIINTE
+88 DYKELIINTE

-107 MMENGILQGFDVER
+107 LIENGVLQAFDVER
-121 LDEDRMVGAIFKG
+121 LDEERMVGAIFKG

-148 DIGQEKNAFLH
+148 NIGQEKNAFLH

-174 IVRENKRKTHGQN
+174 IVRENKRKTPHN
-187 EAKSIQDIPR
+187 RVEAKSIQEIPKV
-197 AFPIGS
+197 FPVGS
-203 EIVVQITKAQ
+203 EIIVQITKGQ

-221 TTNLSLPGRFLVLMP
+221 TTNLSLAGRFLVMMP
-236 FAGQCGISRKIEE
+236 YAGQCGISRKIDD

-269 GVIIRTAGQNKPDRF
+269 GVIIRTAGQNKPERF

-291 VLQRWDQIEAKM
+291 LLQQWDEIEAKM
-303 KTQESP
+303 KSQDSP
-309 AFLHEEPDL
+309 CFLYQEPDL

-329 DIDRVQVDKK
+329 DIDRVQIDRK
-339 EDYNRLIECI
+339 EDYTRLIETI
-349 QQISP
+349 QRISP
-354 KSKSKVNHFAEQIP
+354 KSKSKVTHFDEEIP

-419 GKNFILQANVEAA
+419 GKNFILQANIEAA
-432 LEVARQMRLRNL
+432 AEVCRQMRLRNL
-444 GGLVIVDFI
+444 GGLVIIDFI

-458 NDQRKV
+458 GDQRKV
-464 FQKMKSAM
+464 FQKMKSSM

-501 SSGVY
+501 SSGIY
-506 EACPYCTGRGI
+506 EPCPYCSGRGI
-517 VKSPRSVSIEIQRKI
+517 VKSPRAVSIEIQRKI
-532 TSAVRHHSLESMNGT
+532 TSVVRRLREENIEKEAI
-547 GLKLKVFLHPSS
+547 LKIFLHPST

-570 IERLERNYDLKISF
+570 IDRMERNYGLKLTF
-584 EAAESYHLENFKI
+584 EAAETYHVENFKL
-597 IDEFNDREIR
+597 IDESTSNEIR

>member
-1 MVNMVGSPSL
+1 MA
-11 TIMSRN
+11 RN
-17 TQNRSHY
+17 TKHYTKKKKNSSTSDAKTQNDERMPEGT
-24 NRRRKYRSNKNTSA
+24 NMTA
-38 KVDSK
+38 
-43 NDLSKAPEE
+43 APVE
-52 PKPLLIDK
+52 PRPISIDK
-60 KELREAALERAKS
+60 TILRKDSLERAKK
-73 RPIRDRILAF
+73 RPIRERIFAF
-83 FRREQ
+83 FRKEKD
-88 NKDYKELIINTE
+88 KDYKELIINTE

-107 MMENGILQGFDVER
+107 RIENGILQGFDVER

-174 IVRENKRKTHGQN
+174 IVRENKKRTTKN
-187 EAKSIQDIPR
+187 EVKSVKDIPK

-203 EIVVQITKAQ
+203 EIIIQITKAQ

-236 FAGQCGISRKIEE
+236 YAGQCGISRKIEE
-249 KAERSRLKRIIS
+249 KSERNRLKGIIS

-269 GVIIRTAGQNKPDRF
+269 GVIIRTAGQNKPERF
-284 FDRDLHL
+284 FMRDLHL
-291 VLQRWDQIEAKM
+291 LLQQWDEIEAKIRNDN
-303 KTQESP
+303 SP
-309 AFLHEEPDL
+309 SFLYQEPDL

-329 DIDRVQVDKK
+329 DIDRVQVDK
-339 EDYNRLIECI
+339 ESDYEKLTETI
-349 QQISP
+349 QKISP
-354 KSKSKVNHFAEQIP
+354 KSKSKVSFFDEEIP

-377 QIEQTFMRR
+377 QIEQTFMKR

-413 KGDRKD
+413 KGKRKD
-419 GKNFILQANVEAA
+419 GKNFILQANIEAA
-432 LEVARQMRLRNL
+432 AEVARQMRLRNL

-458 NDQRKV
+458 SDQRKV
-464 FQKMKSAM
+464 FQKMKSSM
-472 ADDKA
+472 AEDKA

-501 SSGVY
+501 SSGIY
-506 EACPYCTGRGI
+506 DSCPYCVGRGI
-517 VKSPRSVSIEIQRKI
+517 VKSPKSVSIEIQRKLASI
-532 TSAVRHHSLESMNGT
+532 VRR
-547 GLKLKVFLHPSS
+547 LKLEADRTNMSVKIFLHPGV
-559 LRRLRGPDSKL
+559 LRRLRGPDAKL
-570 IERLERNYDLKISF
+570 LEKIEKNYDVKLNF
-584 EAAESYHLENFKI
+584 ESSDSYHMENFKFV
-597 IDEFNDREIR
+597 DESNGKEIS

>member
-1 MVNMVGSPSL
+1 
-11 TIMSRN
+11 MSRN
-17 TQNRSHY
+17 TKNRSH
-24 NRRRKYRSNKNTSA
+24 NRRRRNRSNRKPVENA
-38 KVDSK
+38 EPK
-43 NDLSKAPEE
+43 NDLTRAPTE
-52 PKPLLIDK
+52 PKPIHIDK
-60 KELREAALERAKS
+60 KELRESALDRAKN
-73 RPIRDRILAF
+73 RPIRERILSF
-83 FRREQ
+83 FRREKD
-88 NKDYKELIINTE
+88 KDYKELIINTE

-121 LDEDRMVGAIFKG
+121 LNEDRMVGAIFKG

-174 IVRENKRKTHGQN
+174 IVRENKKKSSGKN
-187 EAKSIQDIPR
+187 EAKSIKDIPR

-236 FAGQCGISRKIEE
+236 YAGQCGISRKIEE
-249 KAERSRLKRIIS
+249 KSERTRLKRILS

-269 GVIIRTAGQNKPDRF
+269 GVIIRTAGQNKPERF

-291 VLQRWDQIEAKM
+291 LLQQWDEIEAKM
-303 KTQESP
+303 QSQDSP
-309 AFLHEEPDL
+309 AFLYEEPDL

-329 DIDRVQVDKK
+329 DIDRVQVDNKD
-339 EDYNRLIECI
+339 DYNRLIETI
-349 QQISP
+349 QRISP
-354 KSKSKVNHFAEQIP
+354 KSKSKVSHFDEEIP

-419 GKNFILQANVEAA
+419 GKNFILQANIEAA
-432 LEVARQMRLRNL
+432 IEVCRQMRLRNL

-464 FQKMKSAM
+464 FQKMKASM

-506 EACPYCTGRGI
+506 EPCPYCNGRGI

-532 TSAVRHHSLESMNGT
+532 TSAVRRSRLEPSMERN
-547 GLKLKVFLHPSS
+547 LKLKVFLHPST

-570 IERLERNYDLKISF
+570 VERMERNYDLQIEF
-584 EAAESYHLENFKI
+584 EASDSYHLENFKI
-597 IDEFNDREIR
+597 IDLATDQEVR

>member
-1 MVNMVGSPSL
+1 MA
-11 TIMSRN
+11 RN
-17 TQNRSHY
+17 TK
-24 NRRRKYRSNKNTSA
+24 RRPNYSKRRRSNKKA
-38 KVDSK
+38 EKKKLEADK
-43 NDLSKAPEE
+43 NDLTLPPLEPAPIS
-52 PKPLLIDK
+52 IDK
-60 KELREAALERAKS
+60 CKLREEAIERAKK
-73 RPIRDRILAF
+73 RPIRERILAF
-83 FRREQ
+83 FRRETKQ
-88 NKDYKELIINTE
+88 DYKELIINTE

-107 MMENGILQGFDVER
+107 LIENGVLQAFDVER
-121 LDEDRMVGAIFKG
+121 LDEERMVGAIFKG

-148 DIGQEKNAFLH
+148 NIGQEKNAFLH

-174 IVRENKRKTHGQN
+174 IVRENKRKTPHN
-187 EAKSIQDIPR
+187 RVEAKSIQEIPKV
-197 AFPIGS
+197 FPVGS
-203 EIVVQITKAQ
+203 EIIVQITKGQ

-221 TTNLSLPGRFLVLMP
+221 TTNLSLAGRFLVMMP
-236 FAGQCGISRKIEE
+236 YAGQCGISRKIDD

-269 GVIIRTAGQNKPDRF
+269 GVIIRTAGQNKPERF

-291 VLQRWDQIEAKM
+291 LLQQWDEIEAKM
-303 KTQESP
+303 KSQDSP
-309 AFLHEEPDL
+309 CFLYQEPDL

-329 DIDRVQVDKK
+329 DIDRVQIDRK
-339 EDYNRLIECI
+339 EDYTRLIETI
-349 QQISP
+349 QRISP
-354 KSKSKVNHFAEQIP
+354 KSKSKVTHFDEEIP

-419 GKNFILQANVEAA
+419 GKNFILQANIEAA
-432 LEVARQMRLRNL
+432 AEVCRQMRLRNL
-444 GGLVIVDFI
+444 GGLVIIDFI

-458 NDQRKV
+458 GDQRKV
-464 FQKMKSAM
+464 FQKMKSSM

-501 SSGVY
+501 SSGIY
-506 EACPYCTGRGI
+506 EPCPYCSGRGI
-517 VKSPRSVSIEIQRKI
+517 VKSPRAVSIEIQRKI
-532 TSAVRHHSLESMNGT
+532 TSVVRRLRDENIEKEAI
-547 GLKLKVFLHPSS
+547 LKIFLHPST

-570 IERLERNYDLKISF
+570 IDRMERNYGLKLTF
-584 EAAESYHLENFKI
+584 EAAETYHVENFKL
-597 IDEFNDREIR
+597 IDESTSNEIR